1 MDNFLINCDPNVTY
15 PLGIRVKPS
24 SSRTEPI
31 MPDDILNLKIDLGRT
46 QDVNEFLAVV

>member
-1 MDNFLINCDPNVTY
+1 MFRKEVRPSIEEWLEWS
-15 PLGIRVKPS
+15 GGAKPS